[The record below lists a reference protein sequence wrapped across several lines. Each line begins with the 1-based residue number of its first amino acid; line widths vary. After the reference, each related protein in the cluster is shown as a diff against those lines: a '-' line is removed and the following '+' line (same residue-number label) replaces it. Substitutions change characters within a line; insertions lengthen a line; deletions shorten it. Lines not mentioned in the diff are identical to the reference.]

1 MKKIVSNVLVVS
13 IQLIIGGLFLFML
26 FFNNDGD
33 NNSIAVNNN
42 NLDKMADAVSLLFTA
57 EESKTPVL
65 EAKSDNKE
73 KEEELITAEQKKAEE
88 EAARKKAE
96 EEAKEKAKKEAE
108 EAARKKAEEEA
119 ARKKAEEEAR
129 QAAVLSSNQST
140 AALQQYARSLVIDT
154 YGWSEGDFSALV
166 NLWNKESGW
175 SVTAGN
181 SSSGAYGIPQSLPGS
196 KMASEGSDWATNGQ
210 TQIRWGLKYIKNT
223 YGSPSAAWGHFCS
236 VGWY

>member
-1 MKKIVSNVLVVS
+1 MVSNVLVVS
-13 IQLIIGGLFLFML
+13 TQLIVGGLFLFML
-26 FFNNDGD
+26 FSNSNGD
-33 NNSIAVNNN
+33 NKVVAVNNN
-42 NLDKMADAVSLLFTA
+42 NLDKMADAVTLLFDS
-57 EESKTPVL
+57 EEVPEVNVIDE
-65 EAKSDNKE
+65 EAKKR
-73 KEEELITAEQKKAEE
+73 EEELKTAEQKRAEE

-96 EEAKEKAKKEAE
+96 EEAARKKAEE

-129 QAAVLSSNQST
+129 QSAVLSSNQST
-140 AALQQYARSLVIDT
+140 AALQEYARNLVINT
-154 YGWSEGDFSALV
+154 YGWSEGDFSALI

-181 SSSGAYGIPQSLPGS
+181 SSGAYGIPQSLPGS